1 VLARD
6 LLPLVRP
13 LVRGV
18 VAAGM
23 LLTCRAARAD
33 PQTHLA
39 WRTAACG
46 VGAKGAVWEDTRF
59 CNGLVA
65 DVLFFRKRNRDVGLG
80 PYLEA
85 GTAGFWD
92 FRYGGGASLLVP
104 IAEDFPLVLSA
115 GIYDHAGRAGSVG
128 GTVFWGLRS
137 YNFANP
143 YNWAVGLYASG
154 YRDLDAA
161 RETLVSAGVE
171 VDGFFLAA
179 PFIFAVE
186 ALR

>member
-1 VLARD
+1 MLTRGPSRLRPLARSF
-6 LLPLVRP
+6 
-13 LVRGV
+13 
-18 VAAGM
+18 AAVGIM
-23 LLTCRAARAD
+23 LACPTARAE

-46 VGAKGAVWEDTRF
+46 GGANGQVWEDTRF

-65 DVLFFRKRNRDVGLG
+65 DVLFFRQRNRDIGFG

-92 FRYGGGASLLVP
+92 FRYGGGASLLLPV
-104 IAEDFPLVLSA
+104 AEDFPFVLSA
-115 GIYDHAGRAGSVG
+115 GVYDHAGRAASLG
-128 GTVFWGLRS
+128 GTLFWGLRS
-137 YNFANP
+137 YNFGSA
-143 YNWAVGLYASG
+143 YNWAAGFYVSG
-154 YRDLDAA
+154 YRDLDSA
-161 RETLVSAGVE
+161 RETLLSAGVE

-179 PFIFAVE
+179 PFILAVQ